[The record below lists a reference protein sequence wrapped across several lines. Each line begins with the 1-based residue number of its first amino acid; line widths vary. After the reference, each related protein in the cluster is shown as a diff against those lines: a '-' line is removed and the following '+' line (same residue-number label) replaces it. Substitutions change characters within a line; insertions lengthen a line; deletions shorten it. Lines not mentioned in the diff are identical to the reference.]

1 MTSKRRKRKEL
12 TPKQVL
18 KAVSTAILELE
29 SIYLD
34 VQTDNSEKIR
44 AINALSTLGN
54 TYARLSETADLEAR
68 ILALESNEK
77 EFTH

>member
-1 MTSKRRKRKEL
+1 MTSKRRRRKEL

-34 VQTDNSEKIR
+34 VRTENSEKIR

-54 TYARLSETADLEAR
+54 TYARLSETTELEAR
-68 ILALESNEK
+68 ILALESNEN
-77 EFTH
+77 

>member
-1 MTSKRRKRKEL
+1 MTSKRRRRKEL

-34 VQTDNSEKIR
+34 ARTEKSEKIR
-44 AINALSTLGN
+44 AINALSTIGN
-54 TYARLSETADLEAR
+54 NM
-68 ILALESNEK
+68 LAYQKQPS
-77 EFTH
+77 

>member
-1 MTSKRRKRKEL
+1 LTSKRRKRKEL

-34 VQTDNSEKIR
+34 KATENGEKIR

-54 TYARLSETADLEAR
+54 TYARLSETTELEAR
-68 ILALESNEK
+68 ITALESNEI
-77 EFTH
+77 

>member
-34 VQTDNSEKIR
+34 KATENGEKIR

-54 TYARLSETADLEAR
+54 TYSRLSETTELEAR
-68 ILALESNEK
+68 ITALESNEI
-77 EFTH
+77 

>member
-18 KAVSTAILELE
+18 KAVSTAIIELE

-34 VQTDNSEKIR
+34 VQTENSEKIR

-54 TYARLSETADLEAR
+54 TYARKSETTDLEAR
-68 ILALESNEK
+68 ILALESNEN
-77 EFTH
+77 

>member
-1 MTSKRRKRKEL
+1 M
-12 TPKQVL
+12 L

-68 ILALESNEK
+68 ILALESDEK
-77 EFTH
+77 

>member
-1 MTSKRRKRKEL
+1 MTFKRRRRKEL

-34 VQTDNSEKIR
+34 VRTENSEKIR

-54 TYARLSETADLEAR
+54 TYARLSETTELEAR
-68 ILALESNEK
+68 ILALESNEN
-77 EFTH
+77 

>member
-34 VQTDNSEKIR
+34 KATENGEKIR

-54 TYARLSETADLEAR
+54 TYARLSETTELEAR
-68 ILALESNEK
+68 ITALESNEI
-77 EFTH
+77 